1 MYIGLIAKRYAT
13 ALAEFATANGEES
26 RTYKEV
32 QELIRYYRENYS
44 LRNTLSSPILPAE
57 IKLDIVRK
65 LFAQAICT
73 SLDKFI
79 RLVIHH
85 KREHYL
91 YFMLNSF
98 LLIYRQ
104 RHNIQEAKFITAMP
118 LKNEIVKRICTT
130 IERKNHSEVHIHSEE
145 KPELIG
151 GFLFRIDD
159 ILIDASLSSQ
169 LNRLKQQLCG
179 KTNRIV

>member
-13 ALAEFATANGEES
+13 ALAEFAAANGEES
-26 RTYKEV
+26 HTYKEV
-32 QELIRYYRENYS
+32 QELIRYYREDNS
-44 LRNTLSSPILPAE
+44 LRNALSSPVLSVKTKA
-57 IKLDIVRK
+57 DIVRQ
-65 LFAQAICT
+65 LFKQSICT

-79 RLVIHH
+79 QLVILH
-85 KREHYL
+85 KRESYL

-98 LLIYRQ
+98 LIIYRQ

-118 LKNEIVKRICTT
+118 LKDEVVKRICTT
-130 IERKNHSEVHIHSEE
+130 IEQKNHSEVHIQSEE

-151 GFLFRIDD
+151 GFLFRIGD
-159 ILIDASLSSQ
+159 ILVDASLSSQ